1 MEDVRLLDEI
11 VTKYQTE
18 TSDNVIGVGYGYK
31 VTNGLLTTEKSLIFS
46 VSKKLPL
53 EQIDEKDI
61 IPNTITYSGETF
73 KTDVVEL
80 EIKPLNC
87 PVDFYNWQV
96 TPPTNR
102 NKIRPLKCGISVTNY
117 SDLSGFVGTLGFL
130 AVDNDT
136 NSLVGVSNN
145 HVLVSDA
152 FINVQKSSTGSISS
166 ILNDFVTQPNEVG
179 NSGLNNSIGIVK
191 KYKTISGGTLNY
203 ADVALTTINSSD
215 IDVNTSYLMEGVTG
229 WTQPLEFASSSE
241 IDGLLT
247 NKNNLFSAGRT
258 TGSKGEGEMK
268 LLTNSYP
275 VTININYLKQGNNT
289 TIQFGRCIQF
299 VASASTTP
307 NGTICAFPI
316 NGGDSGSALVADFS
330 GTRKIVGLV
339 FAGGLLSGVTYYGY
353 ANRID
358 DVADSI
364 NISPWTGQTVNYSN
378 TGVTETHIVLGKSS
392 DEKIILSGKTFWQVG
407 TID

>member
-1 MEDVRLLDEI
+1 MEDMKLLDELTI
-11 VTKYQTE
+11 KYQQE

-31 VTNGLLTTEKSLIFS
+31 TKNGLLTTEKSLIFS
-46 VSKKLPL
+46 VSKKLPI
-53 EQIDEKDI
+53 EQVDEKDL

-80 EIKPLNC
+80 EIKPLTC
-87 PVDFYNWQV
+87 PSDFYNWQT
-96 TPPTNR
+96 TPPSNR
-102 NKIRPLKCGISVTNY
+102 NKIRPLKCGISVTNF
-117 SDLSGFVGTLGFL
+117 SDLSGFVGTMGFL
-130 AVDNDT
+130 AVDNET

-145 HVLVSDA
+145 HVLVYDA
-152 FINVQKSSTGSISS
+152 FLNSDRSLGGIKTS
-166 ILNDFVTQPNEVG
+166 ILNDFVTQPNESG
-179 NSGLNNSIGIVK
+179 NSSLNNAIGKVK
-191 KYKTISGGTLNY
+191 KYKPISSGSINY

-215 IDVNTSYLMEGVTG
+215 INISTSYLMEGVTG
-229 WTQPLEFASSSE
+229 WTQPLEFATSSE

-275 VTININYLKQGNNT
+275 VTINIAYTKQGNDT
-289 TIQFGRCIQF
+289 VVQFGRCIQF
-299 VASASTTP
+299 IASATTTP
-307 NGTICAFPI
+307 NGSICSYPI
-316 NGGDSGSALVADFS
+316 NGGDSGSALVADIS

-339 FAGGLLSGVTYYGY
+339 FAGGLIGGVTYFGY

-358 DVADSI
+358 DVVDAI

-378 TGVTETHIVLGKSS
+378 TGITETHIVLGRSS
-392 DEKIILSGKTFWQVG
+392 TEKLILSGKTFYQVG
-407 TID
+407 LY

>member
-1 MEDVRLLDEI
+1 MEDMKLLDELTI
-11 VTKYQTE
+11 KYQQE

-31 VTNGLLTTEKSLIFS
+31 TKNGLLTTEKSLIFS
-46 VSKKLPL
+46 VSKKLPI
-53 EQIDEKDI
+53 EQVDEKDL

-80 EIKPLNC
+80 EIKPLTC
-87 PVDFYNWQV
+87 PSDFYNWQT
-96 TPPTNR
+96 TPPSNR
-102 NKIRPLKCGISVTNY
+102 NKIRPLKCGISVTNF
-117 SDLSGFVGTLGFL
+117 SDLSGFVGTMGFL
-130 AVDNDT
+130 AVDNET

-145 HVLVSDA
+145 HVLVYDA
-152 FINVQKSSTGSISS
+152 FLNSDRSLGGIKTS
-166 ILNDFVTQPNEVG
+166 ILNDFVTQPNESG
-179 NSGLNNSIGIVK
+179 NSSLNNAIGKVK
-191 KYKTISGGTLNY
+191 KYKPISSGSINY

-215 IDVNTSYLMEGVTG
+215 INISTSYLMEGVTG
-229 WTQPLEFASSSE
+229 WTQPLEFATSSE

-275 VTININYLKQGNNT
+275 VTINIAYTKQGNDT
-289 TIQFGRCIQF
+289 VVQFGRCIQF
-299 VASASTTP
+299 IASATTTP
-307 NGTICAFPI
+307 NGSICSYPI
-316 NGGDSGSALVADFS
+316 NGGDSGSALVADIS

-339 FAGGLLSGVTYYGY
+339 FAGGLIGGVTYFGY

-358 DVADSI
+358 DVVDAI

-378 TGVTETHIVLGKSS
+378 TGITETHIVLGRSS
-392 DEKIILSGKTFWQVG
+392 TEKLILSGNTFYQVG
-407 TID
+407 LY

>member
-18 TSDNVIGVGYGYK
+18 TSDNVVGVGYGYK

-117 SDLSGFVGTLGFL
+117 NDLSGFVGTLGFL

-152 FINVQKSSTGSISS
+152 FINSQKSSTGSISS
-166 ILNDFVTQPNEVG
+166 ILNDFVTQPNEVS

-229 WTQPLEFASSSE
+229 WTQPLEFANSSE

-275 VTININYLKQGNNT
+275 VTINIAYEKQGINT

-299 VASASTTP
+299 IASASTTP
-307 NGTICAFPI
+307 NGTICSYPI

-358 DVADSI
+358 DVVDAI

-378 TGVTETHIVLGKSS
+378 TGATETHIVLGKSS
-392 DEKIILSGKTFWQVG
+392 VEKLVLSGKTFWQVG

>member
-1 MEDVRLLDEI
+1 MEDVKLLDELT
-11 VTKYQTE
+11 TKYQQE
-18 TSDNVIGVGYGYK
+18 TSDNVISVGYGYK
-31 VTNGLLTTEKSLIFS
+31 TKNGLLTTEKSLIFS
-46 VSKKLPL
+46 VSKKLPII
-53 EQIDEKDI
+53 QIEEKDL

-73 KTDVVEL
+73 NTDVVEL
-80 EIKPLNC
+80 EIKPLTC
-87 PVDFYNWQV
+87 PSDFYNWQT

-102 NKIRPLKCGISVTNY
+102 NKLRPLKCGISVTNFTN
-117 SDLSGFVGTLGFL
+117 LSGFVGTMGFL

-145 HVLVSDA
+145 HVLVYDA
-152 FINVQKSSTGSISS
+152 FINSQKSSTGITTS
-166 ILNDFVTQPNEVG
+166 ILNNFVTQPNEVG
-179 NSGLNNSIGIVK
+179 NSGLGNSIGNVK
-191 KYKTISGGTLNY
+191 KYKSISGGSLNY

-215 IDVNTSYLMEGVTG
+215 IDVNTSYLMEGITG
-229 WTQPLEFASSSE
+229 WTQPLVFATSVE

-247 NKNNLFSAGRT
+247 NNNNLFSTGRT
-258 TGSKGEGEMK
+258 TGPKGEGEMK
-268 LLTNSYP
+268 LLTSSYP
-275 VTININYLKQGNNT
+275 VTINIAYDKQGIGT

-307 NGTICAFPI
+307 NGTICSYPI

-358 DVADSI
+358 DVADAI
-364 NISPWTGQTVNYSN
+364 NISPWTGQTVSYSN
-378 TGVTETHIVLGKSS
+378 TATTETHVVLGKSS
-392 DEKIILSGKTFWQVG
+392 DEKLILSGKTFWQAGV
-407 TID
+407 IV

>member
-1 MEDVRLLDEI
+1 MKLLDELTI
-11 VTKYQTE
+11 KYQQE

-31 VTNGLLTTEKSLIFS
+31 TKNGLLTTEKSLIFS
-46 VSKKLPL
+46 VSKKLPI
-53 EQIDEKDI
+53 EQVDEKDL

-80 EIKPLNC
+80 EIKPLTC
-87 PVDFYNWQV
+87 PSDFYNWQT
-96 TPPTNR
+96 TPPSNR
-102 NKIRPLKCGISVTNY
+102 NKIRPLKCGISVTNF
-117 SDLSGFVGTLGFL
+117 SDLSGFVGTMGFL
-130 AVDNDT
+130 AVDNET

-145 HVLVSDA
+145 HVLVYDA
-152 FINVQKSSTGSISS
+152 FLNSDRSLGGIKTS
-166 ILNDFVTQPNEVG
+166 ILNDFVTQPNESG
-179 NSGLNNSIGIVK
+179 NSSLNNAIGKVK
-191 KYKTISGGTLNY
+191 KYKPISSGSINY

-215 IDVNTSYLMEGVTG
+215 INISTSYLMEGVTG
-229 WTQPLEFASSSE
+229 WTQPLEFATSSE

-275 VTININYLKQGNNT
+275 VTINIAYTKQGNDT
-289 TIQFGRCIQF
+289 VVQFGRCIQF
-299 VASASTTP
+299 IASATTTP
-307 NGTICAFPI
+307 NGSICSYPI
-316 NGGDSGSALVADFS
+316 NGGDSGSALVADIS

-339 FAGGLLSGVTYYGY
+339 FAGGLIGGVTYFGY

-358 DVADSI
+358 DVVDAI

-378 TGVTETHIVLGKSS
+378 TGITETHIVLGRSS
-392 DEKIILSGKTFWQVG
+392 TEKLILSGKTFYQVG
-407 TID
+407 LY